1 MLSIP
6 AIHQAVLREAE
17 RLSPP
22 ALQGDYLDLGSGG
35 GELIERLCRQFGGL
49 RPFACD
55 YTDKLMRLEGQRVEI
70 ADLNREPL
78 PYADNRFALV
88 TCIETIEHLERYR
101 ETVREIFRV
110 LRPSG
115 WAIFSTPNIL
125 NLKSRLRFLTFG
137 FPNLF
142 GPLAVRESEVHD
154 TGGHINP
161 VGYFYLA
168 HALLDAGFRAE
179 SLRVS
184 VDRWQRSS
192 LVPLIALWLPIK
204 LAARLAYRREVEKF
218 HTIDAHNAPIVRAM
232 NSRDLLLGRTLVVA
246 AQKPPL

>member
-6 AIHQAVLREAE
+6 AIHQAVLRAAGKI
-17 RLSPP
+17 SPEP
-22 ALQGDYLDLGSGG
+22 RGDYLDLGSGG
-35 GELIERLCRQFGGL
+35 GELIPPLCQRFRDL
-49 RPFACD
+49 KPFACD
-55 YTDKLMRLEGQRVEI
+55 YTDKLMKLAGQRVEI
-70 ADLNREPL
+70 ADLNRESL

-88 TCIETIEHLERYR
+88 TCTETIEHLERYR
-101 ETVREIFRV
+101 ETVREIYRV
-110 LRPSG
+110 LQPGG

-168 HALLDAGFRAE
+168 HALLDAGFRADT
-179 SLRVS
+179 LRVS

-192 LVPLIALWLPIK
+192 LVPLIALWLPIRL
-204 LAARLAYRREVEKF
+204 LAGLAYRREVQKF
-218 HTIDAHNAPIVRAM
+218 HTIDAANAPIVRAM
-232 NSRDLLLGRTLVVA
+232 NSLDLLLGRTLIVA
-246 AQKPPL
+246 AAKPLL

>member
-6 AIHQAVLREAE
+6 AIHQAVLRAAGKIAPEP
-17 RLSPP
+17 R
-22 ALQGDYLDLGSGG
+22 GDYLDLGSGG
-35 GELIERLCRQFGGL
+35 GELIPPLCQRFRDL
-49 RPFACD
+49 KPFACD
-55 YTDKLMRLEGQRVEI
+55 YTDKLMKLAGQQVEI
-70 ADLNREPL
+70 ADLNRDPL

-101 ETVREIFRV
+101 ETVREIYRV
-110 LRPSG
+110 LQPGG

-168 HALLDAGFRAE
+168 HALLDAGFRADT
-179 SLRVS
+179 LRVS

-192 LVPLIALWLPIK
+192 LVPLVALWLPIR
-204 LAARLAYRREVEKF
+204 LSAGLAYRREVQKF
-218 HTIDAHNAPIVRAM
+218 HTIDAANAPIVRAM
-232 NSRDLLLGRTLVVA
+232 NSLDLLLGRTLIVA
-246 AQKPPL
+246 AAKPRP

>member
-6 AIHQAVLREAE
+6 AIHQAVLHAAE
-17 RLSPP
+17 RISPAP
-22 ALQGDYLDLGSGG
+22 QGDYLDLGSGG
-35 GELIERLCRQFGGL
+35 GELIPRLTQRFGGL

-55 YTDKLMRLEGQRVEI
+55 YTDSLMKLPGQKVEI
-70 ADLNREPL
+70 ADLNHEPL
-78 PYADNRFALV
+78 PYEDDRFALV
-88 TCIETIEHLERYR
+88 TCIETIEHLEHYR
-101 ETVREIFRV
+101 ETVREIYRV
-110 LRPSG
+110 LRPGG

-125 NLKSRLRFLTFG
+125 NLKSRLRYLTFG

-168 HALLDAGFRAE
+168 HALLDAGFRADT
-179 SLRVS
+179 LRMS

-192 LVPLIALWLPIK
+192 LVPLIALWLPIR
-204 LAARLAYRREVEKF
+204 LTAAMAYRREVEKF
-218 HTIDAHNAPIVRAM
+218 HTIDAHNAPVVRAM
-232 NSRDLLLGRTLVVA
+232 NSLDLLLGRTLVVA
-246 AQKPPL
+246 AAKPAAT